1 MVYKYCRF
9 IDLGE
14 TLKALGHPV
23 RLCIM
28 NKLLEN
34 GPSNVATLQHCLH
47 QPQSTISQHLKK
59 LNTIGLINVMKNGL
73 EHIYGINGE
82 LNLEL
87 INFIFD
93 YNKKVKNLTL
103 SSNNAVNFSN

>member
-28 NKLLEN
+28 QRLLEN
-34 GPSNVATLQHCLH
+34 GPSNVTKLQHCLH

-73 EHIYGINGE
+73 EHIYAINGD
-82 LNLEL
+82 LNVEFLR
-87 INFIFD
+87 FIFD
-93 YNKKVKNLTL
+93 YNKKVKDSAFPNNNIINL
-103 SSNNAVNFSN
+103 